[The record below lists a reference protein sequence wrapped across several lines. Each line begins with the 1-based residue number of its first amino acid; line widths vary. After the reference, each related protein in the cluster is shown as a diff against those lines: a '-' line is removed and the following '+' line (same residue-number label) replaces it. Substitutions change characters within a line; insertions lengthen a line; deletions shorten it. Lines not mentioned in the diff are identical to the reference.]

1 MAQPYLDNLP
11 LATTDIY
18 VHSHR
23 KVHSEHKVL
32 TSELVHVFGPGLEIK
47 VEDSSGNSGDPGQAA
62 VIALG
67 VLLAISIVFIV
78 LLIVALVR

>member
-1 MAQPYLDNLP
+1 MFTP
-11 LATTDIY
+11 TG
-18 VHSHR
+18 
-23 KVHSEHKVL
+23 KCSEHKVL

-47 VEDSSGNSGDPGQAA
+47 VEDSSGYSGDPGQAA

-67 VLLAISIVFIV
+67 VLLAISIV

>member
-1 MAQPYLDNLP
+1 M
-11 LATTDIY
+11 
-18 VHSHR
+18 
-23 KVHSEHKVL
+23 HSEHKVL
-32 TSELVHVFGPGLEIK
+32 TSELVNVFGPGLEIK
-47 VEDSSGNSGDPGQAA
+47 VEDSSGYSGDPGQAA